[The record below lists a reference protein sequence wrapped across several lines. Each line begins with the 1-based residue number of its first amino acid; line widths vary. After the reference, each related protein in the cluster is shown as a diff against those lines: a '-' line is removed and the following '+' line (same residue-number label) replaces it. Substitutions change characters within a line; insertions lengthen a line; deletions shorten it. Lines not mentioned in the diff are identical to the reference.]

1 MARHWSRAED
11 RVLCQRYPQGVRIRA
26 IAQQLGRSEDAVSE
40 RRRTLDLPAR
50 PRQRPWSARE
60 DQLLR
65 AASIAGL
72 PAAALA
78 SRLDRAPE
86 QVRRRRRALLGAA
99 PGPRAYTPAEDDA
112 IRSCWKRHPSRRRD
126 GSEDAGQLEQLARE
140 LGRSPG
146 SMRLRAQKLGLHRP
160 AGRRRWGAYE
170 DAVVRDGYERG
181 VTCAQIAAELPGRT
195 ASAIAARA
203 AKLGLATYARTWTP
217 SDDRALRALARHGVE
232 LERAAQMLARTP
244 EALRARA
251 RKLALAPPRS
261 SRSHQAPRCWTPAQ
275 DEQLRLHAG
284 LNPGTLAEL
293 LDRSPEAVTQRLRRL
308 GLREARERSPHHPA
322 PARNGLTPGE
332 RATVARELRTGG
344 PRRQLALAR
353 RLGRQPADI
362 RALAGIGE
370 RAPISS
376 GDREQ

>member
-1 MARHWSRAED
+1 MAQRWSRAED
-11 RVLCQRYPQGVRIRA
+11 RVLCQRYPQGVPIRA
-26 IAQQLGRSEDAVSE
+26 IAQQLGRSENAVSE

-50 PRQRPWSARE
+50 PRQRAWSPRE

-65 AASIAGL
+65 AASTAGL

-86 QVRRRRRALLGAA
+86 QVRRRRRTLLGGA
-99 PGPRAYTPAEDDA
+99 PGPRAFTPAEDEA
-112 IRSCWKRHPSRRRD
+112 IRACWQRHRSRRRD
-126 GSEDAGQLEQLARE
+126 GSEDVGQLQQLARE

-160 AGRRRWGAYE
+160 AGRRRWRAYE
-170 DAVVRDGYERG
+170 DALVRDGYERG

-203 AKLGLATYARTWTP
+203 AKLGVATYARSWTP
-217 SDDRALRALARHGVE
+217 SDDRALRALARQGVE

-261 SRSHQAPRCWTPAQ
+261 RRSHQASRRWTPAQ

-284 LNPGTLAEL
+284 VNPATLAEL
-293 LDRSPEAVTQRLRRL
+293 FDRSPEAVTQRLRRL

-322 PARNGLTPGE
+322 RARNGLTPGE

-362 RALAGIGE
+362 RALAGTGE

-376 GDREQ
+376 ADREQ